1 MLTWWR
7 FKDSL
12 SLEVVDFEDR
22 KKAEDKFYE
31 EATIWMGDY
40 DDCQVQEFEGEL
52 FLLDEEGVEIMTM
65 TKEYRV

>member
-12 SLEVVDFEDR
+12 SLEVVDFENR

-31 EATIWMGDY
+31 EATIWMGDH

>member
-12 SLEVVDFEDR
+12 SLEVVDFENR

-31 EATIWMGDY
+31 EATIWMGDH

-52 FLLDEEGVEIMTM
+52 FLLDEEGVDIMTM